1 MSLFFTASTPRSPEI
16 VRVLGIIIFVSG
28 LITPLFGLKRFDRLL
43 DGWSARG
50 PVFMRV
56 WAGLAIGLFLA
67 YMVGLDEQAHD
78 DRARYSVLR
87 S

>member
-1 MSLFFTASTPRSPEI
+1 MHRPRHVALLHCIYPRPPEV

-28 LITPLFGLKRFDRLL
+28 LTPLFGLKRFDRLL

-67 YMVGLDEQAHD
+67 YLVGPDDQAHD
-78 DRARYSVLR
+78 DRA
-87 S
+87 